1 MLETHFSYT
10 LEVIRVSVCY
20 GSSVWSKLL
29 LLVNGGEHHGGAGGK
44 LRKVRHGEGMR
55 MKGVAAHHD

>member
-10 LEVIRVSVCY
+10 LEVIQVSVPY

-29 LLVNGGEHHGGAGGK
+29 ILVNGGDTTMGLVEHY
-44 LRKVRHGEGMR
+44 EGSDMER
-55 MKGVAAHHD
+55 GWG